1 MRLFS
6 PSLASLVNTL
16 TERPLLALDVG
27 NRDVDMLSN
36 PLLIGVELLLGGVD
50 NLKMGVVDGERL
62 SYLEGEL

>member
-6 PSLASLVNTL
+6 LSLASLVNTL